1 MEPGL
6 KTFSR
11 RRLLIAG
18 GLAGL
23 AAGPA
28 RAAPTDRFTSGAHGS
43 KVLDHSAFDALL
55 ETYAR
60 LAADGVVRVD
70 YAGWAAS
77 PNDLRRLKRYLSELS
92 RADPLSLTRAEQF
105 AYWANLYNALTLDVV
120 LAAFP
125 VRSIRDIRPS
135 PLAAGPW
142 RQERITV
149 SGASLSLDAIEH
161 DILRRAWR
169 DPRVHYAVN
178 CASFSCPD
186 LPRRAWRGASLQ
198 AALDEAAR
206 TYVNHPRAVRFEG
219 DALVVSSIYRWYAE
233 DFGSSDAAVIAHLAR
248 FARPPLAARLKAS
261 RRIARTTYDWSLN
274 AVRTAG

>member
-1 MEPGL
+1 MEPSL
-6 KTFSR
+6 KAVSR
-11 RRLLIAG
+11 RCLLIAG
-18 GLAGL
+18 GLASL

-28 RAAPTDRFTSGAHGS
+28 RAATDRFTSGVQGS
-43 KVLDHSAFDALL
+43 KILDHSALGALL

-77 PNDLRRLKRYLSELS
+77 PNDLQRLKRYLSELS

-135 PLAAGPW
+135 LLAAGPW

-149 SGASLSLDAIEH
+149 GGVRLSLDAIEH

-186 LPRRAWRGASLQ
+186 LPRRAWRGAGLQ
-198 AALDEAAR
+198 SALDEAAR

-233 DFGSSDAAVIAHLAR
+233 DFGSSDAVVIAHLAR

-274 AVRTAG
+274 AVRKAG

>member
-1 MEPGL
+1 M
-6 KTFSR
+6 KTVSR

-18 GLAGL
+18 GLSGL

-28 RAAPTDRFTSGAHGS
+28 RAATDRFTSGVQGS
-43 KVLDHSAFDALL
+43 KVLDHSAFDDLL

-77 PNDLRRLKRYLSELS
+77 PNDLRRLKRYLADLS

-135 PLAAGPW
+135 LLAAGPW
-142 RQERITV
+142 RQERITIG
-149 SGASLSLDAIEH
+149 GARLSLDAIEH
-161 DILRRAWR
+161 DILRRAWP

-186 LPRRAWRGASLQ
+186 LPRRAWRGAGLQ

-274 AVRTAG
+274 GVRTAG